1 LTCTAA
7 VAGAFVASATVA
19 TDEFNFSNLLHRLER
34 TLPQARVRVD
44 AVTCPIGAGLG
55 NICATD

>member
-19 TDEFNFSNLLHRLER
+19 SDEFNRSSLLDRPDR
-34 TLPQARVRVD
+34 TLPQSRVRVD
-44 AVTCPIGAGLG
+44 DVICPIVAGVG